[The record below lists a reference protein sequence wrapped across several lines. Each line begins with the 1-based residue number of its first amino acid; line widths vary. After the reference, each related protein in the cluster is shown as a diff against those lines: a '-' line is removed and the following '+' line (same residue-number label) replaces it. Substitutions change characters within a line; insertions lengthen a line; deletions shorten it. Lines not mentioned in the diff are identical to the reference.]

1 MTLVYVNIILSHVI
15 ICSYAKILLVSSNK
29 AAFTKYSDFFSPPP
43 PPRQEF
49 SGGDASVLRSSA
61 LKGLNCLICDKIRV
75 PFKNMLA
82 HVFVKLRKTLLK
94 FLGGIFLFC
103 V

>member
-1 MTLVYVNIILSHVI
+1 MLLFAHMLRSCWCLQTKLPLQNIRI
-15 ICSYAKILLVSSNK
+15 
-29 AAFTKYSDFFSPPP
+29 FFH

-61 LKGLNCLICDKIRV
+61 LKGLNCLKCDKIRD

-82 HVFVKLRKTLLK
+82 HVFVKLRKTLLT
-94 FLGGIFLFC
+94 FLGGLFLLC